1 MTKFATSYVVPKF
14 LNVLQDWFVE
24 GLSWASELHTDFP
37 RTTSHFVK
45 LRSQFPNSPNVQDC
59 HTMIR
64 IYSLHFFCAHVLF
77 SPVFFDH
84 HYPAGVYS
92 DINLL
97 QTAITN
103 EIEPGRIDGVR
114 RRF

>member
-1 MTKFATSYVVPKF
+1 
-14 LNVLQDWFVE
+14 
-24 GLSWASELHTDFP
+24 
-37 RTTSHFVK
+37 
-45 LRSQFPNSPNVQDC
+45 
-59 HTMIR
+59 MIR

-77 SPVFFDH
+77 SPVFFGH